1 MAEVESPCVRECVID
16 DRTGYCRGC
25 CRTLDEISFWVSYT
39 DEERQ
44 RVMESLPARQRVQDA
59 M

>member
-1 MAEVESPCVRECVID
+1 MAGVESPCVRECVID
-16 DRTGYCRGC
+16 AGTGYCRGC

-44 RVMESLPARQRVQDA
+44 RVMESLPARQLVQDA
-59 M
+59 R